1 MDSHVYINGVIN
13 LQRYTQGSYPEY
25 LFSKASHLTTRF
37 VYSNVLKLL
46 FFFRIFSHF
55 YLGPSVSNVLENAN
69 HKKPILVVIFCPLFG
84 KFPDTGR

>member
-1 MDSHVYINGVIN
+1 MVLLICK
-13 LQRYTQGSYPEY
+13 RYTQGSYPGY
-25 LFSKASHLTTRF
+25 IFSKASNLTTRF

-69 HKKPILVVIFCPLFG
+69 HKKPILFVIFCPLFG

>member
-1 MDSHVYINGVIN
+1 MVLLICK
-13 LQRYTQGSYPEY
+13 RYTQGSYPGY
-25 LFSKASHLTTRF
+25 ILSKSSNLTRPTRF

-69 HKKPILVVIFCPLFG
+69 HKKPILFVIFGPLFG

>member
-13 LQRYTQGSYPEY
+13 LQTLHAGFVGYI
-25 LFSKASHLTTRF
+25 FSKASNLTTRF

-69 HKKPILVVIFCPLFG
+69 HKKPILFVIFCPLFG